1 MYERAIINKFL
12 TILCFSVIVILATSY
27 IIFNKV
33 IMPYEILLFQILLF
47 LFFIVGILILYSLTL
62 NSDQHQFKYIVFF
75 VALLIKVLG
84 VFVYY
89 NIFLS
94 YNGVP
99 NQLIG
104 SDSVWYNEQGVL
116 LSKYYLN
123 KGDWNLFSYFDR
135 PFSDFGYSYFT
146 AIVYSLFGNNI
157 VVIRIIQAIIS
168 SITVVYVYKL
178 AKCYFTEQICRLSAI
193 VVLFFPIFTQYASD
207 NYKETLFI
215 LLVVLAVYHSQKLMI
230 TTGFNVFRIFVI
242 IGLLFSLFAFR
253 TGTGIMCSFSIFLSI
268 LIGKSDLPKWGIFL
282 RVFILPVITIL
293 LLYILFLSPAKIELE
308 NAVDTGNKYSDKVL
322 ESTNSVTLKS
332 IATIPL
338 FFVSSFFVP
347 LPNLVELP
355 GDDDKIF
362 AEQMLSA
369 DSLLKGLFGFF
380 AFFGIIQLI
389 RQSYRKYL
397 LILSIFLSNLFM
409 IAYAGVAFNYRHH
422 LPIMVFFIILAMA
435 GLFNMKKNLW
445 IYYYFYIIL
454 YLIVVLWFNYTKL
467 SDFGIIV

>member
-1 MYERAIINKFL
+1 MHER
-12 TILCFSVIVILATSY
+12 VIVNRFIIALLISATV
-27 IIFNKV
+27 IIVMVSTVFNNVK
-33 IMPYEILLFQILLF
+33 MPYELALFQVLLI
-47 LFFIVGILILYSLTL
+47 LFFIIGILILYSLTL
-62 NSDQHQFKYIVFF
+62 NSNQFQFKNIVFF

-99 NQLIG
+99 YQLIE

-123 KGDWNLFSYFDR
+123 KGDWHLFSHFDG
-135 PFSDFGYSYFT
+135 PFSDFGYPYFT

-178 AKCYFTEQICRLSAI
+178 AKYYFTEQICRLSAI
-193 VVLFFPIFTQYASD
+193 VALFFPIFTQYASD

-215 LLVVLAVYHSQKLMI
+215 LLVVLAVYHSQKLII
-230 TTGFNVFRIFVI
+230 TSGFNVSRIFVI

-268 LIGKSDLPKWGIFL
+268 LLGKIDLPKWGIYL

-293 LLYILFLSPAKIELE
+293 LLYVLYLSPAKIELE

-332 IATIPL
+332 ITSIPL

-355 GDDDKIF
+355 GDDDRIF
-362 AEQMLSA
+362 AQQILSA

-380 AFFGIIQLI
+380 AFFGIIQLV
-389 RQSYRKYL
+389 RQDYRKYL

-422 LPIMVFFIILAMA
+422 LPIMIFFIIFAVA
-435 GLFNMKKNLW
+435 GLFNMKKNHW
-445 IYYYFYIIL
+445 IFYYFFIVI
-454 YLIVVLWFNYTKL
+454 YLIVVLWFNYIKL